1 MISYTN
7 PVKGALS
14 PADIDRTPLAP
25 RHYALRNSK
34 VVHCF
39 ADSHIELMKLDF
51 VFKAGTALQTKKMQA
66 LAAINLMANGTRRHS
81 SSEIAEF
88 LDFRGIIFEKSNDEV
103 SSTLTFYCL
112 PRYLDELLPLV
123 REMIEEAEYPQ
134 EEFDIFIAKRKQKLM
149 SNLQRT
155 SYVARNR
162 FMECLYGAEHPVGRY
177 AVPADLDLLT
187 VQDVR
192 EFYRLY
198 LDFTHLEIVVGG
210 AITEAGLAV
219 FDKVFGDCRCTGCED
234 VVLPEPGNAVAGLQK
249 VRVQDAVQTTLRVG
263 RRLPFKWNDVDYSR
277 FMVVS
282 TLLGG
287 YFGSRLMSNIR
298 EDKGYTYG
306 VHAMTQVRSG
316 SIDFFVVTDVAAD
329 KAEPAL
335 KEIMFEMERLCREP
349 VGKEELELVRN
360 CMLGDFMRSVD
371 GVFER
376 SERFCQMTNSGVT
389 EQFTDNYM
397 SVLEVGATTADDIM
411 SMAQRILRQEDMTV
425 VMAGDC

>member
-14 PADIDRTPLAP
+14 PADIDRTPLIP
-25 RHYALRNSK
+25 QHYALRNGK
-34 VVHCF
+34 VVHYF
-39 ADSHIELMKLDF
+39 TDNHIELMKIDF
-51 VFKAGTALQTKKMQA
+51 IFGVGTALQTKKMQA
-66 LAAINLMANGTRRHS
+66 SSAINLMTNGTQRHS
-81 SSEIAEF
+81 SREIAEF
-88 LDFRGIIFEKSNDEV
+88 LDFRGIIMEKTNDEV
-103 SSTLTFYCL
+103 SSTLTVYCM

-123 REMIEEAEYPQ
+123 REMIEEAVYPQ
-134 EEFDIFIAKRKQKLM
+134 DEFEIFIAKRKQKLM
-149 SNLQRT
+149 SNMQRT

-162 FMECLYGAEHPVGRY
+162 FMECLYGSDHPMGRF

-192 EFYRLY
+192 EFHRRC
-198 LDFTHLEIVVGG
+198 LDFSHLDIVVGG
-210 AITEAGLAV
+210 AVTEADLAV
-219 FDKVFGDCRCTGCED
+219 FDKVFGGCECTGYEI
-234 VVLPEPGNAVAGLQK
+234 VALPEPGDTVAGLHK
-249 VRVQDAVQTTLRVG
+249 VRVLDAVQTTLRVG

-306 VHAMTQVRSG
+306 IHAMTQVRRG
-316 SIDFFVVTDVAAD
+316 SIDFFVTTDVAAD

-335 KEIMFEMERLCREP
+335 KEIMFEMDRLCREP

-376 SERFCQMTNSGVT
+376 SERFCQMMTSGVT

-397 SVLEVGATTADDIM
+397 SVLEVGATTTNDIM
-411 SMAQRILRQEDMTV
+411 SMAQRILHQDDMTV

>member
-14 PADIDRTPLAP
+14 PADVDRAPLVP
-25 RHYALRNSK
+25 QRFALRNGK
-34 VVHCF
+34 VVYYF
-39 ADSHIELMKLDF
+39 ADSHIELMKIDF
-51 VFKAGTALQTKKMQA
+51 IFNVGTALQTKMMQA
-66 LAAINLMANGTRRHS
+66 AAAINLMANGTQRHS

-88 LDFRGIIFEKSNDEV
+88 LDFRGIIMEKTNDEV
-103 SSTLTFYCL
+103 SSTLTVYCM

-123 REMIEEAEYPQ
+123 REMVEEAVYPQ

-149 SNLQRT
+149 SNMQRT
-155 SYVARNR
+155 SYVARKR
-162 FMECLYGAEHPVGRY
+162 FMECLYGPKHPMGRF
-177 AVPADLDLLT
+177 AVPGDLDLLT
-187 VQDVR
+187 VQDAR
-192 EFYRLY
+192 EFHRRY
-198 LDFTHLEIVVGG
+198 LDFAHLDMVVGG
-210 AITEAGLAV
+210 AVTKDGLAV
-219 FDKVFGDCRCTGCED
+219 FDKVFGDCECAGYE
-234 VVLPEPGNAVAGLQK
+234 VVALPEPGDAVSGLQK
-249 VRVQDAVQTTLRVG
+249 VRVPDAVQTTLRVG

-287 YFGSRLMSNIR
+287 HFGSRLMSNIR

-306 VHAMTQVRSG
+306 IHAMTQVRRG
-316 SIDFFVVTDVAAD
+316 SIDFFITTDVAAD

-335 KEIMFEMERLCREP
+335 KEIFLEMERLCSEP

-376 SERFCQMTNSGVT
+376 SERFCQMMTSGVT

-397 SVLEVGATTADDIM
+397 SVLEVGVTTSDDVM